1 MKFKTLKLII
11 DNCRKTTYLDQTI
24 FLLDNKDYHLTA
36 TLTDKLISYDVY
48 IGEEK
53 IVLTEAQEIFLENS
67 MLEYKESQLDDS
79 AFTDSDYSH
88 FESLIYS

>member
-53 IVLTEAQEIFLENS
+53 IELTEAQEIFLENS

>member
-1 MKFKTLKLII
+1 MKFKTLKQLI
-11 DNCRKTTYLDQTI
+11 DNCSKTTYLDQTV
-24 FLLDNKDYHLTA
+24 FMLDNNDYHLTA
-36 TLTDKLISYDVY
+36 TLTDSLISYDVY

-53 IVLTEAQEIFLENS
+53 IELSEAQETFLENS

-79 AFTDSDYSH
+79 AFTDSDFSH